1 MAEEGLKVVYN
12 KKRPHSLSS
21 YVGEISK
28 VPKNLISRNFHAL
41 APDELWLT
49 DITEFR
55 LPCAKI
61 YLSTIIDCFDGK
73 CIS

>member
-1 MAEEGLKVVYN
+1 MSV
-12 KKRPHSLSS
+12 RSPR
-21 YVGEISK
+21 
-28 VPKNLISRNFHAL
+28 PKNLISRNFHAL

-61 YLSTIIDCFDGK
+61 YLSAIIDCFDGK